1 MKRFGAALFAALVWF
16 SLSAFAQYGGQ
27 QSSTSDQTKTATST
41 EGGAGKLHHLK
52 GQISDDGKTFTSS
65 KDSKSWTIANPD
77 AVKGHEGHDVSLSAH
92 VYPDKNEIH
101 VTAVKMAGEKSS
113 TKKKGGAMS
122 EQPPQ

>member
-1 MKRFGAALFAALVWF
+1 MKRFGAALFAALVWL
-16 SLSAFAQYGGQ
+16 SLFAFAQYGGQ

-41 EGGAGKLHHLK
+41 DSGAGKLHHLK
-52 GQISDDGKTFTSS
+52 GKISDDGKTFTSS

-101 VTAVKMAGEKSS
+101 VMSVKMAGEKS
-113 TKKKGGAMS
+113 TKEKGGAMS
-122 EQPPQ
+122 EEPPK